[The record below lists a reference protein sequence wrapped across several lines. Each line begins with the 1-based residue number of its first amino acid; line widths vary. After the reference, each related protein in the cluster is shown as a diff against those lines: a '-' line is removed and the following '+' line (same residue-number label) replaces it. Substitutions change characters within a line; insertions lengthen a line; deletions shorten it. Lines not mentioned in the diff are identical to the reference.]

1 MAIGKAKESVESVE
15 IKRYIGVGAMFVK
28 GVNPNKQESE
38 KFYGR
43 EQENEPEYL
52 GSIEDNGTQI
62 PSVRISFLVELDTA
76 AKNSK
81 GLPVYP
87 GINEFKSTVTFFLRK
102 RFRYSQGNKVQVID
116 KYGYSGWATKEELQN
131 HAQLMSK
138 NGNPLRITPAYRPA
152 YDGEVE
158 LVEFIKTYLNFD
170 EARVWIDGKWVNN
183 PKVEKLDDCEVFL
196 EKVEDYFK
204 GNFKEL
210 KDITKIMP
218 TNKVKVMFGIR
229 TDEEGKQY
237 QTAFT
242 RMFLKNHTTDYS
254 ALDKEYQDAKKNGA
268 FKTIEFEAKDLHEY
282 AVEATDFNEVTP
294 EAGADPFANIETP
307 FM

>member
-1 MAIGKAKESVESVE
+1 
-15 IKRYIGVGAMFVK
+15 MFVK

-62 PSVRISFLVELDTA
+62 PSVRISFLVELDAT
-76 AKNSK
+76 AKNSQQ
-81 GLPVYP
+81 GTLCYP
-87 GINEFKSTVTFFLRK
+87 DINEFKSTVTFFLRK
-102 RFRYSQGNKVQVID
+102 RFRFSKDGKVQVID

-138 NGNPLRITPAYRPA
+138 NGDPLKITPTYRPA

-158 LVEFIKTYLNFD
+158 LVDFIKTYLNFD

-183 PKVEKLDDCEVFL
+183 PKVNSLDDCEVYL
-196 EKVEDYFK
+196 EKVENYFK
-204 GNFKEL
+204 GDFKEL

-229 TDEEGKQY
+229 TDEKGRQY

-242 RMFLKNHTTDYS
+242 RMFLKNHVTDYS
-254 ALDKEYQDAKKNGA
+254 ALDKEYQEAKKNGA
-268 FKTIEFEAKDLHEY
+268 FKNIEFEAKELHEY
-282 AVEATDFNEVTP
+282 AIEATNFNEVTPEAGTNP

-307 FM
+307 FMQYDR

>member
-1 MAIGKAKESVESVE
+1 MAIGKAKESVESID

-52 GSIEDNGTQI
+52 GSIDDNGTQI
-62 PSVRISFLVELDTA
+62 PSVRISFLVELDTSLKD
-76 AKNSK
+76 KNGNPK
-81 GLPVYP
+81 YGD
-87 GINEFKSTVTFFLRK
+87 IQEFKSTVTFFLRK
-102 RFRYSQGNKVQVID
+102 RFRFSKDGKVQVLD
-116 KYGYSGWATKEELQN
+116 KYGYSGWASKDELQN
-131 HAQLMSK
+131 HTQLVSK
-138 NGNPLRITPAYRPA
+138 NGNPLRITPAYRAA
-152 YDGEVE
+152 YDGEIE

-229 TDEEGKQY
+229 TDDEGRQY

-242 RMFLKNHTTDYS
+242 RMFLKNHASDYS
-254 ALDKEYQDAKKNGA
+254 ALDKEYQEAKNNGA
-268 FKTIEFEAKDLHEY
+268 FKTTEFEATDLHEY
-282 AVEATDFNEVTP
+282 SVEATNFNETAP
-294 EAGADPFANIETP
+294 EVSDPFTNIEAP

>member
-1 MAIGKAKESVESVE
+1 MESID

-52 GSIEDNGTQI
+52 GTIDDNGTQI
-62 PSVRISFLVELDTA
+62 PSVRISFLVELDTSLKD
-76 AKNSK
+76 KNGNPK
-81 GLPVYP
+81 YGD
-87 GINEFKSTVTFFLRK
+87 IQDFKSTVTFFLRK
-102 RFRYSQGNKVQVID
+102 RFRFSKDGKVQVID
-116 KYGYSGWATKEELQN
+116 KYGYSGWASKEELQN

-138 NGNPLRITPAYRPA
+138 NGNPLRITPAYRAA
-152 YDGEVE
+152 YDGEIE

-242 RMFLKNHTTDYS
+242 RMFLKNHATDYS
-254 ALDKEYQDAKKNGA
+254 ALDKEYQDAKNNGA
-268 FKTIEFEAKDLHEY
+268 FKTIEFEAVDLHEY
-282 AVEATDFNEVTP
+282 SVEATNFNETTP
-294 EAGADPFANIETP
+294 EVTSDPFANLDTP

>member
-1 MAIGKAKESVESVE
+1 MESID

-52 GSIEDNGTQI
+52 GTIDDNGTQI
-62 PSVRISFLVELDTA
+62 PSVRISFLVELDTSLKD
-76 AKNSK
+76 KNGNPK
-81 GLPVYP
+81 YGD
-87 GINEFKSTVTFFLRK
+87 IQDFKSTVTFFLRK
-102 RFRYSQGNKVQVID
+102 RFRFSKDGKVQVID
-116 KYGYSGWATKEELQN
+116 KYGYSGWASKEELQN

-138 NGNPLRITPAYRPA
+138 NGNTLRITTAYRAA
-152 YDGEVE
+152 YDGEIE

-229 TDEEGKQY
+229 TDDEGRQY

-242 RMFLKNHTTDYS
+242 RMFLKNHATDYS
-254 ALDKEYQDAKKNGA
+254 ALDKEYQDAKNNGA
-268 FKTIEFEAKDLHEY
+268 FKTTEFEAVDLHEY
-282 AVEATDFNEVTP
+282 SVEATNFNETTP
-294 EAGADPFANIETP
+294 EVTSDPFANPDTP
-307 FM
+307 FMQYDR

>member
-1 MAIGKAKESVESVE
+1 MESID

-52 GSIEDNGTQI
+52 GTIDDNGTQI
-62 PSVRISFLVELDTA
+62 PSVRISFLVELDTSLKD
-76 AKNSK
+76 KNGNPK
-81 GLPVYP
+81 YGD
-87 GINEFKSTVTFFLRK
+87 IQDFKSTVTFFLRK
-102 RFRYSQGNKVQVID
+102 RFRFSKEGKVQVID
-116 KYGYSGWATKEELQN
+116 KYGYSGWASKEELQN

-138 NGNPLRITPAYRPA
+138 NGNPLRITTAYRAA
-152 YDGEVE
+152 YDGEIE

-170 EARVWIDGKWVNN
+170 EARVWINGKWVNN

-242 RMFLKNHTTDYS
+242 RMFLKNHATDYS
-254 ALDKEYQDAKKNGA
+254 ALDKEYQDAKNNGA
-268 FKTIEFEAKDLHEY
+268 FKTIEFEAVDLHEY
-282 AVEATDFNEVTP
+282 SVEATDFNETTP
-294 EAGADPFANIETP
+294 EVTSDPFANLDTP
-307 FM
+307 FMQYDR